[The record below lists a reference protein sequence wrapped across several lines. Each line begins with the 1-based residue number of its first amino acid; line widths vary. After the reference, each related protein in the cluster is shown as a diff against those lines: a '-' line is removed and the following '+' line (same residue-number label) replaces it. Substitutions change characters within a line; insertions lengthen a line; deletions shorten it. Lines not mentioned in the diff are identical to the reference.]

1 MSNEIAIIITL
12 SIIIFSAPLLSK
24 IFRIPVIPIEIFLGS
39 LAVSFTFIHENHIFT
54 LVAELGFL
62 YLMFLAGLEVDLKR
76 LLKISP
82 ELLKKGLLYSFL
94 LYTLAA
100 LFTWGCGLSKIFIVI
115 LPLISIGLL
124 AVLKKEYG
132 ETPWITLAF
141 TVGLIG
147 EIISIIVLAAASA
160 GLEYGLGSEFYK
172 SLISLAIVFVSM
184 ITLYYFFH
192 NLIWWYPELKTYL
205 MPKNDNQEQDIRVS
219 MSIFFLMIA
228 VMLYLHLEVV
238 LGAFIAGVFI
248 RTFFG
253 HNKELP
259 HKLEHFGFGWL
270 VPIFFVWIGTSF
282 ELKSLFLPNLIT
294 TALLITF
301 GMIFIRFVSSLV
313 FVKEI
318 GLQKVTLMALS
329 HSMPLTLIIAVATL
343 ALHNN
348 SISDFYYYAFILSAI
363 FEVILCMIFIRL
375 LAKKEQKNSKE
386 NRRIGN

>member
-12 SIIIFSAPLLSK
+12 SLIIFSSPLISK
-24 IFRIPVIPIEIFLGS
+24 IIRIPTIPIEIFLGS
-39 LAVSFTFIHENHIFT
+39 LATSFAFIQANYVFT

-62 YLMFLAGLEVDLKR
+62 YLMFLAGLEVDLKK

-82 ELLKKGLLYSFL
+82 QLLKKGLVYSVL
-94 LYTLAA
+94 LYIFAA
-100 LFTWGCGLSKIFIVI
+100 IFTWVFSISNIFIVT

-132 ETPWITLAF
+132 DEPWIDLAF

-147 EIISIIVLAAASA
+147 EIISIIVLAAVSA
-160 GLEYGLGSEFYK
+160 GLQYGMGTEFYE
-172 SLISLAIVFVSM
+172 SLFSLGVVFVVM
-184 ITLYYFFH
+184 IALYYFFH
-192 NLIWWYPELKTYL
+192 NLIWWYPEFKTYL
-205 MPKNDNQEQDIRVS
+205 MPKDDNQEQDIRVS

-248 RTFFG
+248 TTFFE

-301 GMIFIRFVSSLV
+301 GMILIRFLSSLI
-313 FVKEI
+313 FIKELTI
-318 GLQKVTLMALS
+318 KGSTLMALS

-343 ALHNN
+343 AYHNQ
-348 SISDFYYYAFILSAI
+348 SISKFYYFAFILSAI
-363 FEVILCMIFIRL
+363 FEVIICMISIRL
-375 LAKKEQKNSKE
+375 LNKKEDKKN
-386 NRRIGN
+386 

>member
-1 MSNEIAIIITL
+1 MSNEISIIITL
-12 SIIIFSAPLLSK
+12 SLIIFSSPLLSK
-24 IFRIPVIPIEIFLGS
+24 ITKIPTIPIEIFLGS
-39 LAVSFTFIHENHIFT
+39 IAVTVGMIQENYIFT

-76 LLKISP
+76 LFKVSP
-82 ELLKKGLLYSFL
+82 SLLKKGLVYSLL
-94 LYTLAA
+94 LYVFAA
-100 LFTWGCGLSKIFIVI
+100 IFTWTFSLSNIFIVI

-132 ETPWITLAF
+132 NTPWLSLAF

-147 EIISIIVLAAASA
+147 EIISIIVLAAVSA
-160 GLEYGLGSEFYK
+160 GLEFGVGPEFYK
-172 SLISLAIVFVSM
+172 SLLSLAAVFVVM
-184 ITLYYFFH
+184 IALYYFFH
-192 NLIWWYPELKTYL
+192 NLIWWNPELKTYL
-205 MPKNDNQEQDIRVS
+205 MPKDGNQEQDIRVS

-248 RTFFG
+248 TTFFE

-301 GMIFIRFVSSLV
+301 GMVLIRFLSSMV
-313 FVKEI
+313 FVKET
-318 GLQKVTLMALS
+318 GLKTAALLALS

-343 ALHNN
+343 AIHNH
-348 SISDFYYYAFILSAI
+348 SISEFYYYAFILSAI
-363 FEVILCMIFIRL
+363 FEVIFCMIVIRL
-375 LAKKEQKNSKE
+375 IPKEEKKIVNEY
-386 NRRIGN
+386 

>member
-12 SIIIFSAPLLSK
+12 SLIIFSSPLISK
-24 IFRIPVIPIEIFLGS
+24 LIKIPVIPIEIFLGS
-39 LAVSFTFIHENHIFT
+39 VAVSFAFIQENHIFT

-62 YLMFLAGLEVDLKR
+62 YLMFLAGLEVDLKK

-94 LYTLAA
+94 LYAFATI
-100 LFTWGCGLSKIFIVI
+100 FTWSFSLSNIFIVT

-124 AVLKKEYG
+124 AVIKKEYG
-132 ETPWITLAF
+132 DSPWLDLAF

-147 EIISIIVLAAASA
+147 EIISIVVLAAVSA
-160 GLEYGLGSEFYK
+160 GLEYGMGAKFYEN
-172 SLISLAIVFVSM
+172 LISLGVVFVVM
-184 ITLYYFFH
+184 IALYYFFN

-205 MPKNDNQEQDIRVS
+205 MPKNDNQEQDIRFS

-248 RTFFG
+248 TTFFE

-301 GMIFIRFVSSLV
+301 GMILIRFLSSLI
-313 FVKEI
+313 FIKSI
-318 GLQKVTLMALS
+318 SFKGTTLMALS

-343 ALHNN
+343 AVHNN
-348 SISDFYYYAFILSAI
+348 SISQFYYYAFILSAI
-363 FEVILCMIFIRL
+363 FEVIICMILIRL
-375 LAKKEQKNSKE
+375 INKKEEKKVKYGQ
-386 NRRIGN
+386 

>member
-1 MSNEIAIIITL
+1 MNNEISIIITL
-12 SIIIFSAPLLSK
+12 SLIIFSSPLLSK
-24 IFRIPVIPIEIFLGS
+24 ITRVPTIPIEIFLGS
-39 LAVSFTFIHENHIFT
+39 IAVTIGMIQENYIFT

-62 YLMFLAGLEVDLKR
+62 YLMFLAGLEVDLKK

-82 ELLKKGLLYSFL
+82 TLLKKGLLYSIL
-94 LYTLAA
+94 LYVFAV
-100 LFTWGCGLSKIFIVI
+100 LFTWGFSLSKIFIVI

-124 AVLKKEYG
+124 AALKKEYG
-132 ETPWITLAF
+132 DAPWLQIAF

-160 GLEYGLGSEFYK
+160 GLEYGLGPEFYE
-172 SLISLAIVFVSM
+172 SLLSLGVVFIVM
-184 ITLYYFFH
+184 IALYYFFH
-192 NLIWWYPELKTYL
+192 NLIWWNPELKTYL
-205 MPKNDNQEQDIRVS
+205 MPKNDHQEQDIRVS

-248 RTFFG
+248 RTFFE
-253 HNKELP
+253 HNKQLP

-282 ELKSLFLPNLIT
+282 KLESLFLPNLIT

-301 GMIFIRFVSSLV
+301 GMILIRFLSSMV
-313 FVKEI
+313 FVKDI
-318 GLQKVTLMALS
+318 GFKNSTLLALS

-343 ALHNN
+343 AVHNH
-348 SISDFYYYAFILSAI
+348 SISEFYYFAFILSAI
-363 FEVILCMIFIRL
+363 FEVILCMIFIRIIPKEE
-375 LAKKEQKNSKE
+375 KKKVHDY
-386 NRRIGN
+386 

>member
-1 MSNEIAIIITL
+1 MSNEVSIIITL
-12 SIIIFSAPLLSK
+12 SLIIFSSPLLSK
-24 IFRIPVIPIEIFLGS
+24 ITRIPIIPIEIFLGS
-39 LAVSFTFIHENHIFT
+39 VAVSLAVIQENYIFT

-62 YLMFLAGLEVDLKR
+62 YLMFLAGLEVDLKK
-76 LLKISP
+76 LLKVSP
-82 ELLKKGLLYSFL
+82 SLLKKGLVYSTL
-94 LYTLAA
+94 LYVFAA
-100 LFTWGCGLSKIFIVI
+100 VFTWSFSLSNIFIVI

-132 ETPWITLAF
+132 DAPWINIAF

-147 EIISIIVLAAASA
+147 EIISIIVLAAVSA
-160 GLEYGLGSEFYK
+160 GLEYGMGTEFYE
-172 SLISLAIVFVSM
+172 SLFSLAVVFAVM
-184 ITLYYFFH
+184 IALYYFFH
-192 NLIWWYPELKTYL
+192 NLIWWNPELKTYL
-205 MPKNDNQEQDIRVS
+205 MPKDGNQEQDIRVS

-248 RTFFG
+248 TTFFE
-253 HNKELP
+253 HNKQLP

-301 GMIFIRFVSSLV
+301 GMILIRFVSSMV
-313 FVKEI
+313 FIKDI
-318 GLQKVTLMALS
+318 GLKGATLLALS

-343 ALHNN
+343 ALHNH
-348 SISDFYYYAFILSAI
+348 SISEFYYYAFILSAI

-375 LAKKEQKNSKE
+375 IPREETKVKHEY
-386 NRRIGN
+386 